1 MILIDKN
8 TKVLVQGIT
17 GHQGALHTEIMKEYG
32 TEIVAGVTPGKGG
45 YIVEG
50 IPVYNTVKEALK
62 QHKAT
67 WSILFVPAPFAKDA
81 ALEALQNNLN
91 IVIITEHMPVQDV
104 IAVTVVANKKKK
116 IMIGPNS
123 PGIMYPE
130 EVKIG
135 IMPHEFF
142 KKGSIG
148 VVSRSGTLTYEVINS
163 LTEHNVGQ
171 STVIGI
177 GGDAMNGFTFI
188 DALQHFAKDKE
199 TKAIVLVGEIGGI
212 GEEDAAAFIKQTNY
226 QKKYKKPIIAF
237 IAGISAPKGKKMG
250 HAGALIQ
257 GNKGTAQTKII
268 ALKTAGV
275 LVAKTPQEIPLLLKK
290 FTK

>member
-1 MILIDKN
+1 MSLIDKN
-8 TKVLVQGIT
+8 TKILVQGIT
-17 GHQGALHTEIMKEYG
+17 GHQGSLHTKIMKEYG
-32 TEIVAGVTPGKGG
+32 TDIVAGVTPGKGG

-104 IAVTVVANKKKK
+104 IAITVVANKKKK

-123 PGIMYPE
+123 PGIMCPE

-148 VVSRSGTLTYEVINS
+148 VASRSGTLTYEVINS

-188 DALQHFAKDKE
+188 DALRHFAKDEE

-237 IAGISAPKGKKMG
+237 IAGISVPKGKKMG

-257 GNKGTAQTKII
+257 GNKGTAQTKIN

-275 LVAKTPQEIPLLLKK
+275 RIAKTAQEIPLLLKK